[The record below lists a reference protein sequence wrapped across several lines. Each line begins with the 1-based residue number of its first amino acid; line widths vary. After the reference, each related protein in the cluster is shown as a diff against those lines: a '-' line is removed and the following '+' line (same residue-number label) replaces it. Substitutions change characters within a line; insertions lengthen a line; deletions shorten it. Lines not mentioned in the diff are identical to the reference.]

1 MSELA
6 EALRDLNENRVYEL
20 VDEMLK
26 NGIPPMEI
34 IMECNDGIVTVGDLF
49 ASGKYYLT
57 ELMFSAEIMQQV
69 MQKLESALGTEAM
82 EKTEGTVVIG
92 TVEGDIHD
100 IGKNIVINLLHS
112 HGFKVVDLGVNVPA
126 IKFVE
131 AVRETET
138 KVLGLSALL
147 NTTYPEMKKVVDAIN
162 QAGLKDKVKVIIGG
176 AICSEA
182 VREFTGADYYAT
194 DAVSG
199 VNIIKKIYAQS
210 VE

>member
-1 MSELA
+1 
-6 EALRDLNENRVYEL
+6 
-20 VDEMLK
+20 
-26 NGIPPMEI
+26 
-34 IMECNDGIVTVGDLF
+34 
-49 ASGKYYLT
+49 
-57 ELMFSAEIMQQV
+57 
-69 MQKLESALGTEAM
+69 
-82 EKTEGTVVIG
+82 
-92 TVEGDIHD
+92 
-100 IGKNIVINLLHS
+100 
-112 HGFKVVDLGVNVPA
+112 VVDLGVNVPA